1 MTEVEIDRRTLDLNG
16 GNATRLEASH
26 DGYAA
31 RHGLVHR
38 RILILRDTG
47 HELRGE
53 DVLLPAG
60 KTGKR
65 GKIGFAIRFHLGP
78 GVEARLSDDRQG
90 AGLALPDGSFWQF
103 RVPQGEKTGELS
115 IEESLWVD
123 GQGRAHPIEQLVL
136 QGLTSRSGGSFSWLL
151 KKMG

>member
-1 MTEVEIDRRTLDLNG
+1 MDKVTIGR
-16 GNATRLEASH
+16 A
-26 DGYAA
+26 
-31 RHGLVHR
+31 
-38 RILILRDTG
+38 
-47 HELRGE
+47 
-53 DVLLPAG
+53 LLSVSD
-60 KTGKR
+60 KT
-65 GKIGFAIRFHLGP
+65 
-78 GVEARLSDDRQG
+78 
-90 AGLALPDGSFWQF
+90 GLALPDGSFWQF